1 MAQHR
6 QSQQAVLGLSASKAL
21 PAKIPDRKRRSNRK
35 STRGGRTESARMA
48 ETRIRRI
55 SPGKDTRPARRRT
68 ARIPALKGPKG
79 LYRTGMAKQG
89 WHHVETPRPC
99 IRQLLYLRRVFL
111 CGGGS
116 GRMLFWVPDQNDAL
130 AARAFSPERA
140 KRDTRAGCSPQE
152 GRQRPPLAAQRA
164 AIHPKNTLLRMEDS
178 ASCGTRP
185 KALPLETAIF

>member
-1 MAQHR
+1 MRSSAETSIGATSSIPASGIRAIGKQGPAGKNSR
-6 QSQQAVLGLSASKAL
+6 QKKAFKQEEY
-21 PAKIPDRKRRSNRK
+21 P
-35 STRGGRTESARMA
+35 RGGRTESARMA

-152 GRQRPPLAAQRA
+152 GKIPHPAGRGQRPCLWKPRFFEKNRVKLLA
-164 AIHPKNTLLRMEDS
+164 
-178 ASCGTRP
+178 
-185 KALPLETAIF
+185 F